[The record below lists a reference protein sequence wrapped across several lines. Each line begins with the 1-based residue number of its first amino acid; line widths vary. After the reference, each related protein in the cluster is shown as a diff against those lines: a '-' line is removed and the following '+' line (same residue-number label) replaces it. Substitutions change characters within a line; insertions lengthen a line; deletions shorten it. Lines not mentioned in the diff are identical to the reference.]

1 MARQRPANRQDPLE
15 DYSVSPAGAATSSA
29 LRYFSPNSLRLD
41 LFFHRPQL
49 VLVVILPEQSS
60 GTLKGKRNG

>member
-1 MARQRPANRQDPLE
+1 MARQRPVNRQDPLE

-29 LRYFSPNSLRLD
+29 LRYFPPNSLRLN

-49 VLVVILPEQSS
+49 VLVVILPE
-60 GTLKGKRNG
+60 